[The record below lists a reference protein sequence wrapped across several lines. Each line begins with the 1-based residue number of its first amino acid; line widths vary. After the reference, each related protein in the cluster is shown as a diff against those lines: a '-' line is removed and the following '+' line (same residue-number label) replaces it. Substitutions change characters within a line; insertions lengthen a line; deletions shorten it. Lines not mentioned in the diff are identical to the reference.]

1 MPDEGLC
8 TAILHCLASTGE
20 NLGLGN
26 QIIGILRP
34 CTIKVQ
40 EYHIAPVLLCLEL
53 AQPNDIGYAFALLHL
68 MAEEEITPT
77 NATMQPVVRMLST
90 DNEIRTR
97 AIEWLKTKAT
107 SGKNVSIHAWN
118 CLIAAQVGAVSKNSL
133 IGEPE
138 FQQAISLLSDA
149 RSFGI
154 SPDTRTYN
162 LLLRGC
168 MRHRHPEVGRNLYK
182 KMLDQSIE
190 RNAETYER
198 LIILTLLEED
208 YEDAFLYLEQMQ
220 AEKFVPSAL
229 VLMTMARKCAGKAD
243 VRWKT
248 CVLKMEKLE
257 YPIPEE
263 WLQSIMV
270 QPVTAEVQSE

>member
-8 TAILHCLASTGE
+8 MAILHCLASTGE

-26 QIIGILRP
+26 QIIVFLKQSFIR
-34 CTIKVQ
+34 IQ
-40 EYHIAPVLLCLEL
+40 EHHIAPVLLCLEE

-68 MAEEEITPT
+68 MEEEGISPT

-90 DNEIRTR
+90 DNENRTR
-97 AIEWLKTKAT
+97 AIEWLKIKAT
-107 SGKNVSIHAWN
+107 NGKNVSIHAWN
-118 CLIAAQVGAVSKNSL
+118 CLIAAQVGVVGKNSSTGL
-133 IGEPE
+133 LE
-138 FQQAISLLSDA
+138 FQQAISLLGDA

-168 MRHRHPEVGRNLYK
+168 MRLKRTEMGRNLYK
-182 KMLDQSIE
+182 MMLSQGVE

-198 LIILTLLEED
+198 FILLTLLEED

-220 AEKFVPSAL
+220 KERFVPSAL
-229 VLMTMARKCAGKAD
+229 MLMAMARKCAGKAD
-243 VRWKT
+243 ARWRT
-248 CVLKMEKLE
+248 CVREMEKLD

-263 WLQSIMV
+263 WLLSIM
-270 QPVTAEVQSE
+270 PVTESE